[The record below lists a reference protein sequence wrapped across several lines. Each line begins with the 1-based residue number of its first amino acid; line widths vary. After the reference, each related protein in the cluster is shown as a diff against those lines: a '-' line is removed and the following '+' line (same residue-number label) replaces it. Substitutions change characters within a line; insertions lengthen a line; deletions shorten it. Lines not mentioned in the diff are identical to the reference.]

1 MDIGIPLEVR
11 THERRVA
18 LTPSG
23 VKGLVEQGN
32 RVWIETG
39 AGAHAGHLDTEYQ
52 SAGATTVFA
61 RSEVFQRADLIV
73 AVQAPEPRHYDL
85 LGRGQIV
92 FGFWGLP
99 AAMPEDLHALQAR
112 EITAVGL
119 EIIEDHSGCAP
130 VLTSMSE
137 IAGSLAVTLGS
148 GLLLNEWGG
157 QGILLGGAPGV
168 PPANFVILGA
178 GVLGSA
184 AARTALGLG
193 AHVTLLDC
201 SIERLRRASHEF
213 GKALATLSATRPNI
227 EKALSFANLVLGAV
241 AVRGERAPLL
251 VPRTMLRSMR
261 PRSVIMDLSIDMGG
275 CFETSRPTS
284 FPSPTYVVDDIVH
297 FCVPNLPSVAARSST
312 LALTNAVLP
321 YLLAVTRSGLD
332 SAVATLPDLGRGV
345 YLYRGKCSKQSLA
358 RAFQV
363 PWDGV
368 PVPGLEG

>member
-1 MDIGIPLEVR
+1 MDIGIPKEVKA
-11 THERRVA
+11 HERRVS
-18 LTPSG
+18 LTPSA
-23 VKGLVEQGN
+23 VKTLVQQGH
-32 RVWIETG
+32 RVWIQTG
-39 AGAHAGHLDTEYQ
+39 AGAEAGHFDTEYQ

-61 RSEVFQRADLIV
+61 RSDVFRRAELV
-73 AVQAPEPRHYDL
+73 VGVHAPEPRHYDL

-92 FGFWGLP
+92 FGFWALP
-99 AAMPEDLHALQAR
+99 AAMPEDLRALQAR

-119 EIIEDHSGCAP
+119 EIIEDDRGCAP

-168 PPANFVILGA
+168 PAANLVILGA
-178 GVLGSA
+178 GVLGSS
-184 AARTALGLG
+184 AARTAIGLG
-193 AHVTLLDC
+193 AHLTLLDC
-201 SIERLRRASHEF
+201 SVDRLRAASHEL
-213 GKALATLSATRPNI
+213 GKPFATLLSTGPNI

-251 VPRTMLRSMR
+251 VTRPMLRLMR

-275 CFETSRPTS
+275 CVETSRPTS
-284 FPSPTYVVDDIVH
+284 FPSPTYVVDSIVH

-312 LALTNAVLP
+312 HALTNAVLP
-321 YLLAVTRSGLD
+321 YLLAVTQHGLD
-332 SAVATLPDLGRGV
+332 QAVATLPGLGRGA
-345 YLYRGKCSKQSLA
+345 YLYRGKCCKESLA

-368 PVPGLEG
+368 PVPGL